1 MSLPKR
7 RWQDMTSVDFATSDV
22 SNWIAV
28 LPVAAIEQHGPHLP
42 LGTDAMIG
50 EGLIDAA
57 LDVMPNEL
65 PVTVLPMQSI
75 GKSNEHVSSS
85 GTLTFDWQTVIKAW
99 IEIGESVHRAGIQKM
114 IIINSHGG
122 NAALIDIV
130 AVELRVRFDM
140 LVVATSW
147 GKFGEPEGLFSD
159 REKTYGIHGG
169 DIETSLMLALRPDL
183 VDMDKAKDFHS
194 SQLDFLDEF
203 SHLRAHGPVSFGW
216 KAQDLNI
223 EGTVGDAS
231 IATSKKGGKL
241 IAHQASRFVA
251 LCDDVNRFDM
261 SRLWKG

>member
-1 MSLPKR
+1 M
-7 RWQDMTSVDFATSDV
+7 
-22 SNWIAV
+22 
-28 LPVAAIEQHGPHLP
+28 
-42 LGTDAMIG
+42 
-50 EGLIDAA
+50 
-57 LDVMPNEL
+57 
-65 PVTVLPMQSI
+65 
-75 GKSNEHVSSS
+75 
-85 GTLTFDWQTVIKAW
+85 
-99 IEIGESVHRAGIQKM
+99 HRAGIQKM

-223 EGTVGDAS
+223 KGTVGDAS

-251 LCDDVNRFDM
+251 LCDDVNRFEM